1 MANALDALDAR
12 VKADQAEAELLEN
25 TLRRRMGAAAFGA
38 LPDGTFLTLK
48 VTNRK
53 AYTRTVEAGSYRAL
67 RRYRPRLPRRTTS

>member
-1 MANALDALDAR
+1 
-12 VKADQAEAELLEN
+12 
-25 TLRRRMGAAAFGA
+25 MGAAAFGA

-67 RRYRPRLPRRTTS
+67 RRYRPRLPRRRA